1 MTQINKITRKEYPD
15 VFEEFSEFIIG
26 ATGKEHRRGSNYFV
40 SSLLEFD
47 NDNLPEH
54 PELHGLWESETYVD
68 DYEYGCDCY
77 PDELWRVELKTRTIS
92 ETYYERVKD
101 TQEAA

>member
-26 ATGKEHRRGSNYFV
+26 DTGKKHRRGSNYFV

-54 PELHGLWESETYVD
+54 PELHGLWESATYVD
-68 DYEYGCDCY
+68 DYEYVS
-77 PDELWRVELKTRTIS
+77 EIVRVFSSTRQS
-92 ETYYERVKD
+92 SSG
-101 TQEAA
+101 